1 MDTNVLLN
9 VVTAI
14 IVIASPLLTSL
25 FTHSAMSSR
34 TKNAIA
40 MVVSLA
46 IAVVYEVLTGGIS
59 DWTNL
64 AYAFPIVYGLQ
75 QAVYNTI
82 LKSLATTVEAT
93 IGVAPKG
100 SGAAVTD
107 VPTAPADVVPAA
119 PVVAPVPDVPAAPVA
134 VVETPAKG

>member
-14 IVIASPLLTSL
+14 VVIASPLLTSL
-25 FTHSAMSSR
+25 FTHTAMSSR
-34 TKNAIA
+34 TKNTIA

-46 IAVVYEVLTGGIS
+46 IAVVYEVLTGGIT
-59 DWTNL
+59 DWANL

-82 LKSLATTVEAT
+82 LKSWATRVEAT
-93 IGVAPKG
+93 VGVAPKG
-100 SGAAVTD
+100 SGAAAV
-107 VPTAPADVVPAA
+107 DVVPSAA
-119 PVVAPVPDVPAAPVA
+119 PAVSAEAAPIL
-134 VVETPAKG
+134 ETPAMG

>member
-1 MDTNVLLN
+1 MDTTVLLN
-9 VVTAI
+9 VVTAL
-14 IVIASPLLTSL
+14 VVVASPLLTSV

-34 TKNAIA
+34 TKNSIA
-40 MVVSLA
+40 MIVSLA
-46 IAVVYEVLTGGIS
+46 IAVVYEVMTGGIS

-75 QAVYNTI
+75 QAVYNTL
-82 LKSLATTVEAT
+82 LKSLATNVEAN

-107 VPTAPADVVPAA
+107 AVAPTADVVTSDSAAVSAA
-119 PVVAPVPDVPAAPVA
+119 PVS
-134 VVETPAKG
+134 VETPAKG

>member
-1 MDTNVLLN
+1 MDTTILLN
-9 VVTAI
+9 VVTAV
-14 IVIASPLLTSL
+14 IVVTSPLLTSL

-34 TKNAIA
+34 TKNSIA

-46 IAVVYEVLTGGIS
+46 IAVAYEVFTGGIH

-82 LKSLATTVEAT
+82 LKDLATTVEAN
-93 IGVAPKG
+93 IGLAPKG

-107 VPTAPADVVPAA
+107 A
-119 PVVAPVPDVPAAPVA
+119 PAAPVA
-134 VVETPAKG
+134 PAADVVTSDSPTVSAAPVALNETPAKG